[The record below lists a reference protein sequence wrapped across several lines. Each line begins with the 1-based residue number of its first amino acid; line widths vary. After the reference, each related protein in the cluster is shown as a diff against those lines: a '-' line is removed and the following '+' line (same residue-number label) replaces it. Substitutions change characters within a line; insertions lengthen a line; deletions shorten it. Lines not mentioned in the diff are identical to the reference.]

1 MATYHLTADE
11 LLLIYITLLARD
23 EEHGAEYFDT
33 WFRNGGNEVLRSLF
47 DSLQRKGLILKSYN
61 PTIYNPNEIEFNKNF
76 IKGWFKSGCTMGEEL
91 FTKYPSWLNING
103 KLTSLKNIATRFAS
117 LDDFFCFYATQI
129 NNDPEKHKEV
139 MEILDWAKDN
149 NKISFGIL
157 NFVISKQWEALK
169 ELRDN
174 PEAIGTATTF
184 DVYESV

>member
-23 EEHGAEYFDT
+23 EECGAEYFET
-33 WFRNGGNEVLRSLF
+33 WYCNGGQDVLRSIVN
-47 DSLQRKGLILKSYN
+47 SLQKKGIILKSYN
-61 PTIYNPNEIEFNKNF
+61 ANIYNPNEVEFNKNF
-76 IKGWFKSGCTMGEEL
+76 LKIWFKSSCIMGEEL

-129 NNDPEKHKEV
+129 NNNPEKHKEV
-139 MEILDWAKDN
+139 MEILDWAKEN

-157 NFVISKQWEALK
+157 NFVVSRQWDALK

-174 PEAIGTATTF
+174 PEMGETATTF